1 MNERA
6 SVDRLSRRVLSE
18 KFDRMG
24 FGTGFEWVTFL
35 SLFIQ
40 FLFGHLLFA
49 PPRRYSRCVSEIR
62 YYERLRGKLLLS

>member
-1 MNERA
+1 MNGRA

-35 SLFIQ
+35 SLFTCS
-40 FLFGHLLFA
+40 LL
-49 PPRRYSRCVSEIR
+49 
-62 YYERLRGKLLLS
+62 LRGGIPDAYLKLDITSVFVESYY

>member
-35 SLFIQ
+35 SL
-40 FLFGHLLFA
+40 LFNFCLDTCSLL
-49 PPRRYSRCVSEIR
+49 
-62 YYERLRGKLLLS
+62 LRGGIPDAYLKLDITSVFVESYY